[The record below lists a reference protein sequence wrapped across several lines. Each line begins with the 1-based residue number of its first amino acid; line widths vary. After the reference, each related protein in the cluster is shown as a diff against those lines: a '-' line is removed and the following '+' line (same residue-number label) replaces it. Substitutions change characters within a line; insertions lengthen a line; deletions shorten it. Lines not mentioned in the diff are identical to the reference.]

1 MVLYAVHLGASSAV
15 VGVLA
20 ALFGLMGSFFSVSGG
35 RLMDRVGPAR
45 PMIWCS
51 VIMIAGGAFGF
62 VWPSLWSLFVLS
74 TLVGTFYSLF
84 YIGHTQWIGRI
95 GEPGDRI
102 RNFSFASLGFSGAT
116 FIGPLATGFMID
128 HLGYPAAFLMLALV
142 PVFPIAVLA
151 LRWVEPPATREAQ
164 AGKRSK
170 AGGVMPLVRDR
181 RLFRI
186 YSTSVLANA
195 TWSIVNFLIPL
206 YGAQIGLSAST
217 IGVILGSY
225 SIAAVVIRIFMQAL
239 VRRFTAWQLM
249 IMSLA
254 LTGACFLVYPLVSG
268 IPLLLALTFLIGLG
282 MGLSGPLSQAM
293 LYDVSPP
300 ERIGEVMGLRVTAMN
315 ITQTVVPVASG
326 AVSAAFGVAPVFWAL
341 AAVLIGGSYAT
352 RGQWREGG
360 AKHR

>member
-20 ALFGLMGSFFSVSGG
+20 ALFGLVGSFFSVSGG

-45 PMIWCS
+45 PMVWSS
-51 VIMIAGGAFGF
+51 VLLIAGGAFGF

-74 TLVGTFYSLF
+74 TLIGTFYSLF

-95 GEPGDRI
+95 GEPRDRI
-102 RNFSFASLGFSGAT
+102 KNFALASLGFSGAT
-116 FIGPLATGFMID
+116 FFGPLATGIVID
-128 HLGYPAAFLMLALV
+128 HVGYPAAFLMLALV
-142 PVFPIAVLA
+142 PLFPIAVLA
-151 LRWVEPPATREAQ
+151 FRWIEPPATRQVQ
-164 AGKRSK
+164 AGKPSK
-170 AGGVMPLVRDR
+170 AGVMTLLHDR

-195 TWSIVNFLIPL
+195 TWSIVNFLIPV

-249 IMSLA
+249 IVSLA
-254 LTGACFLVYPLVSG
+254 ITGTCFLVYPLVSG
-268 IPLLLALTFLIGLG
+268 IPLLLGLTFLIGLG

-293 LYDVSPP
+293 LYEVSPP

-315 ITQTVVPVASG
+315 VTQTVVPIAAG
-326 AVSAAFGVAPVFWAL
+326 AVSTAFGIAPVFWAL

-352 RGQWREGG
+352 RGQWREES
-360 AKHR
+360 AKRR